1 MRELDQTNL
10 TTNEEIV
17 ELTALA
23 QTHGFLFSDPM
34 ESLETRWGRH
44 SNSKLLREIARS
56 SDSDSDSSI
65 DRQHR
70 SDVHGSNVLEVVRRM
85 GDGSIPDQRGMY
97 ASQRVPVWKSMRASC
112 MSLTSTFNPWEVAPE
127 AADYVKSLHD
137 DILSRWG
144 ILYCGGN
151 KMVAKFLKT
160 VSEEYH
166 IHLHTESFQW

>member
-1 MRELDQTNL
+1 MRELDQTKL
-10 TTNEEIV
+10 TTKEKLV

-23 QTHGFLFSDPM
+23 QTHGFLFIDLL

-44 SNSKLLREIARS
+44 SKSKLPREIARTN
-56 SDSDSDSSI
+56 SDSLPDLKEQSDT
-65 DRQHR
+65 
-70 SDVHGSNVLEVVRRM
+70 HGSNVLDVLWSM
-85 GDGSIPDQRGMY
+85 DDGSIPEQSRRGMQT
-97 ASQRVPVWKSMRASC
+97 SQRVPIWKSLRAS
-112 MSLTSTFNPWEVAPE
+112 SVTLTSSFNPWE
-127 AADYVKSLHD
+127 ADPKADDYIKSLDD

-151 KMVAKFLKT
+151 KMVAKSLKA